1 MPTVREALDKFLRAR
16 QTPANADLVGR
27 WGVQMETQVN
37 VAVGNGEPVAGKRS
51 TFTNGT
57 DTWHS
62 IRVPKDADSEPNW
75 EDYELRYSFTEH
87 AEGIGCTGWDWQAR
101 CSRWV
106 AFDFDALT
114 GHAKGV
120 GIEKD
125 ALEAVRQAATQLPY
139 VEVRKS
145 TGGGGI
151 HLYVYLDS
159 IPCENHTVHAAL
171 ARCILGMM
179 SSECNFDFASK
190 IDCCGGV
197 MWIWHRK
204 MTAENGG
211 LSVMK
216 PAAKM
221 LTAADL
227 PANWRDHIEVVTRK
241 RNKVRINEVS
251 DDDLDPFEA
260 LAAAQKIIPLDASHK
275 AQIEA
280 LQRSSCTT
288 LWNPDHHLLQ
298 THTCALQALM
308 DGPEAKELGLVGAFK
323 TSSQG
328 RNPGNPNCFLFPL
341 PNGAWRVFRFSPGVS
356 EAETWSQDGQSWTTC
371 YFNRRPDLAIAAK
384 AHGGMEDPDKKGY
397 VFQSPDDA
405 MKAAKVLGQP
415 DTAIDPMFEGRKT
428 LLKPHKDG
436 RLVVEIERAKGD
448 ADQPEPKGWLAKKS
462 KWVRVFETTVR
473 EQTDN
478 ADGET
483 AKYDN
488 LLRAVKTPAKQ
499 FVGWS
504 LFEKNA
510 KEWVYHPGGNI
521 KMRLQSLG
529 HAKDEAEC
537 IMGTALGESWKL
549 VNLPFREEYPGGRQ
563 WNRDAAQFK
572 HQPAVLGPDEKPRH
586 PYWDMIF
593 DHIGLE
599 LTPVLRALPW
609 AQKAGIKTGADYLRA
624 WVACAF
630 RDPFEPTPY
639 LFLFGNEDNGKSI
652 FHEALMTLVTKGV
665 IKADKVLKTRGDFNG
680 ELAGAVI
687 CAIEE
692 TDMSRVPEALPRI
705 KEYVTARTL
714 AIREMRMN
722 TYQIPNTTH
731 WVQTANFQSHC
742 PVFPGDTRITV
753 IAVCDLLEERKIAK
767 PLLLAKLDEEAPH
780 FLYTLMTLQLPP
792 IIGRLRLPVVATPSK
807 FRTQEQNKS
816 PLQHFL
822 DDFCLVKKDARI
834 RFGEFYDA
842 FQKTLDASEK
852 GEWSRKQVSRNL
864 PNLHQVVKSNGERFV
879 PNLAFKAPETGQC

>member
-1 MPTVREALDKFLRAR
+1 MPTVREALDKFLHAR
-16 QTPANADLVGR
+16 QTAANADLIAR
-27 WGVQMETQVN
+27 WGIQMETQVN

-51 TFTNGT
+51 TFTNGA

-62 IRVPKDADSEPNW
+62 IRVPKDADSEPSW

-106 AFDFDALT
+106 AFDFDSITA
-114 GHAKGV
+114 HAKGV
-120 GIEKD
+120 GLSNEDLEK
-125 ALEAVRQAATQLPY
+125 VKQAATRLPY
-139 VEVRKS
+139 IELRKS
-145 TGGGGI
+145 TGGTGL
-151 HLYVYLDS
+151 HLYAYFAAAG
-159 IPCENHTVHAAL
+159 IPTENHTVHAAL
-171 ARCILGMM
+171 ARCILGMI

-204 MTAENGG
+204 MTAGNGG
-211 LSVMK
+211 LSVIK
-216 PAAKM
+216 PATKV

-227 PANWRDHIEVVTRK
+227 PANWRDHIAVVTRK
-241 RNKVRINEVS
+241 RSKVRVSEVP
-251 DDDLDPFEA
+251 DDKLDTFEA
-260 LAAAQKIIPLDASHK
+260 LASSQKIIPLDASHK

-280 LQRSSCTT
+280 LQRSSYTT
-288 LWNPDHHLLQ
+288 LWNSDHHLLQ
-298 THTCALQALM
+298 THTCALQSLV
-308 DGPEAKELGLVGAFK
+308 DGPEAKELGLVGVFK
-323 TSSQG
+323 TTSQG

-341 PNGAWRVFRFSPGVS
+341 PNGAWRVYRFSPGVS
-356 EAETWSQDGQSWTTC
+356 EAETWSQDGQGWTTC
-371 YFNRRPDLAIAAK
+371 YFNRRPDLAAAAK

-397 VFQSPDDA
+397 VFKSPDDA
-405 MKAAKVLGQP
+405 MQAAKVLGQP
-415 DTAIDPMFEGRKT
+415 DTTIDPMFKDRKT

-436 RLVVEIERAKGD
+436 RLVVEIERTKGD

-462 KWVRVFETTVR
+462 KWVRVFETTIR
-473 EQTDN
+473 EQTSDDSE
-478 ADGET
+478 AT
-483 AKYDN
+483 KHDN
-488 LLRAVKTPAKQ
+488 LLRAIKTPAKQ
-499 FVGWS
+499 FVGWA
-504 LFEKNA
+504 LYEKI
-510 KEWVYHPGGNI
+510 EWVYHPSGNI
-521 KMRLQSLG
+521 KMHLQSLG
-529 HAKDEAEC
+529 HAKDEAER
-537 IMGTALGESWKL
+537 IMGGALGQSWKL

-572 HQPAVLGPDEKPRH
+572 HQPAVLGPDQRPHH
-586 PYWDMIF
+586 PHWDMIF

-599 LTPVLRALPW
+599 LTAALQSLPW
-609 AQKAGIKTGADYLRA
+609 AEKAGIKTGADYLRA

-652 FHEALMTLVTKGV
+652 FHEALMTLVTKGI

-692 TDMSRVPEALPRI
+692 TDMSKVPEALPRI

-742 PVFPGDTRITV
+742 PVFAGDTRITV
-753 IAVCDLLEERKIAK
+753 IEVCDLLEERKIAK
-767 PLLLAKLDEEAPH
+767 PLLLVKLDEEAPH
-780 FLYTLMTLQLPP
+780 FMYTLMNLQLPP
-792 IIGRLRLPVVATPSK
+792 PLGRLRLPVVATPSK
-807 FRTQEQNKS
+807 FRTQELNKDS
-816 PLQHFL
+816 LQQFL
-822 DDFCLVKKDARI
+822 DDFCLVKKDAHI

-842 FQKTLDASEK
+842 FQKTLDASDK
-852 GEWSRKQVSRNL
+852 GEWSKIRVGKKL
-864 PNLHQVVKSNGERFV
+864 PNRHQIVRSNGERFV
-879 PNLAFKAPETGQC
+879 PDLTFKARETD